1 MSMASTEQVKQ
12 YLAHWFQLGKCIIC
26 PKLQERIYPQVIFE
40 EHHYSREFEQCW
52 QKILDT
58 DADCYLEG
66 TEQTIQQ
73 LLSPAWEIIDCPR
86 CELPIPI
93 SVAGIPSSVCTC
105 FDLSTWPNNE
115 LPAPRIPSNTTTHL
129 HRLRQRLQNK
139 DENHEIQ

>member
-1 MSMASTEQVKQ
+1 MASTEQVKQ
-12 YLAHWFQLGKCIIC
+12 YLTHWFQLGKYIIC
-26 PKLQERIYPQVIFE
+26 PKQQEKIYPQVIFE
-40 EHHYSREFEQCW
+40 EHHYSKEFEQCW
-52 QKILDT
+52 QKILDI

-73 LLSPAWEIIDCPR
+73 LLTPAWEIIHCPR

-93 SVAGIPSSVCTC
+93 SVAGIPSTVCTC

-139 DENHEIQ
+139 EENHEIQ